1 MVDRLHMVRCKRL
14 PSLALSAE
22 WSVGIS
28 GDHWCLMLV
37 PPLGWFL
44 GFYLLAT
51 SRGIWSIWVIMSFC
65 GSTNPT
71 YQVSNGEKG
80 YLNDLKSAF
89 ARTMSLIGPN
99 FDTQLFW
106 FSQETCGKQN
116 GQSATRELCLRKFH
130 LTKDDNM
137 CVAMFKLLFPYM
149 I

>member
-1 MVDRLHMVRCKRL
+1 
-14 PSLALSAE
+14 
-22 WSVGIS
+22 
-28 GDHWCLMLV
+28 
-37 PPLGWFL
+37 
-44 GFYLLAT
+44 
-51 SRGIWSIWVIMSFC
+51 
-65 GSTNPT
+65 
-71 YQVSNGEKG
+71 
-80 YLNDLKSAF
+80 
-89 ARTMSLIGPN
+89 MSLIGPN